1 MDNIGKVLRQARI
14 DQGMTIDDLQKKT
27 RIQKRYLIAIENGDF
42 DQLPGQ
48 FYVRAFI
55 KQYGENVGIDTESYF
70 KMAEKTEQSDE
81 DDSEKQINTEE
92 EQTPNNLNAENRS
105 SYLTRQQPKNRWHS
119 LIPQILVIAAV
130 ILVVFIVWLF
140 YKRANPSPSG
150 ISEKGKVT
158 SVKSSSVSKMRSS
171 KSTSSKT
178 ASSSKSSVGS
188 QSQSVSSSK
197 SSEKEPTQSVA
208 LKSQSGSDYTF
219 EITGLKA
226 SGNKLIL
233 SAVNSNAWDKVI
245 VDGSTLYSGLL
256 SAGQSTTV
264 NLPDGA
270 QIITMTLGATANS
283 KVTINDQIVDFSA
296 ITTPGVSNLTFNIV
310 KK

>member
-70 KMAEKTEQSDE
+70 KTVEKTEQSD
-81 DDSEKQINTEE
+81 DSVKQVKEEE
-92 EQTPNNLNAENRS
+92 EQTPSNLNAENRS
-105 SYLTRQQPKNRWHS
+105 SYLTRQQPENRWHS

-158 SVKSSSVSKMRSS
+158 SVKSSSVSQMRSS
-171 KSTSSKT
+171 KSTSSKK
-178 ASSSKSSVGS
+178 ASSSKSSVVS
-188 QSQSVSSSK
+188 QSKSVSSSK

-208 LKSQSGSDYTF
+208 LKSQSGSNYTF

-233 SAVNSNAWDKVI
+233 SAVNSNACDKVI
-245 VDGSTLYSGLL
+245 VDGATLYSGLL

-264 NLPDGA
+264 SLPDGA